1 METYTPGPYVGRET
15 SWLDFNY
22 RVLEE
27 AYDKS
32 NQIMDR
38 FKFLAI
44 TASNLDEFFSVR
56 IAGLEDQISV
66 GYNKKGSDGLTPA
79 EQLADMQQ
87 KTHEMMK
94 RQYQCLNKSL
104 LPELEQEDIH
114 FVHMEDVDGHEE
126 NYLTEFFNE
135 VLYPVLTPQAVDSA
149 RPFPLISANLINI
162 CVQLTDPDEEKEESA
177 KKKKKKKNDPD
188 LFAIISL
195 PKVLPRVIELP
206 KQKKDAPK
214 RYILLEEV
222 VKAYAPNLFP
232 GYKVKNVSEFR
243 ITRNADLA
251 IDEDEAEDLLI
262 EIEKSIQKRKW
273 GQALRLEI
281 PPDMNKKMKKL
292 LVDSLEIEE
301 NEIYE
306 LPGPLDLT
314 MFMKFSGRPE
324 FSELRQEVWQPV
336 QSPDFYGK
344 DDYFEVIR
352 EKDRLLH
359 HPFESFDTVVNFV
372 RKAANDPN
380 VLAIKQ
386 TLYRVSGD
394 SPIIDALIQAAKNGK
409 AVTVLVELKARFD
422 EENNIVWAKKL
433 EKAGCHVIYGLPGL
447 KIHCKMIL
455 VVRKEDDAI
464 RRYVH
469 LGTGNY
475 NDVTAGMYT
484 DIGMFSARESLVSDV
499 STLFNLLS
507 GYSKYDL
514 WRKLEVAPYTLR
526 SAFVQM
532 IDREIENV
540 KNGSDGLIV
549 AKMNALIDEEI
560 VQKLYEASQA
570 GVKIHLIVRGMCSL
584 IPGIEGISDN
594 IEVHSIV
601 GEFLEH
607 SRIYYFFDNGRE
619 HLYLAS
625 ADWMQRNL
633 NRRIETMF
641 PVEDPEVRQKVMNI
655 LDVVLRDTV
664 KSRVLQSDGT
674 YTRIDKR
681 GKVLLSS
688 QDAFKEQATEALRNF
703 RQSNPDPTKSV
714 R

>member
-1 METYTPGPYVGRET
+1 MQEMKQGPYVGRES

-27 AYDKS
+27 AYDKD
-32 NQIMDR
+32 NKIMDR

-44 TASNLDEFFSVR
+44 TASNLDEFFMVR
-56 IAGLEDQISV
+56 IAGLNDQVAV
-66 GYNKKGSDGLTPA
+66 GYTKKGIGGMTPQEELTLMR
-79 EQLADMQQ
+79 EM
-87 KTHEMMK
+87 THEMVK
-94 RQYQCLNKSL
+94 KQYNCLNKSL
-104 LPELEQEDIH
+104 LPELEKENIH
-114 FVHMEDVDGHEE
+114 FVHTEDLNEHEK
-126 NYLTEFFNE
+126 NYLEEYFNQ
-135 VLYPVLTPQAVDSA
+135 VIYPVLTPQAIDNS
-149 RPFPLISANLINI
+149 RPFPLILSNVINI
-162 CVQLTDPDEEKEESA
+162 AVSLDDPEAETGA
-177 KKKKKKKNDPD
+177 KKKKKKEDR
-188 LFAIISL
+188 LFAIVSV
-195 PKVLPRVIELP
+195 PKVLDRIIALP
-206 KQKKDAPK
+206 DEDGKSGK

-222 VKAYAPNLFP
+222 IKDYVSELFH

-251 IDEDEAEDLLI
+251 IDEDEAEDLLR

-273 GQALRLEI
+273 GNAIRLEV
-281 PPDMNKKMKKL
+281 PPSMNKKMRKL
-292 LVDSLEIEE
+292 LVESLEIEPD
-301 NEIYE
+301 EIYE
-306 LPGPLDLT
+306 IAGPLDLT

-324 FSELRQEVWQPV
+324 FDALRQEKWVPV
-336 QSPDFYGK
+336 PHPDFYGK
-344 DDYFEVIR
+344 DDYFEIIR

-359 HPFESFDTVVNFV
+359 HPFDSFQTVVDFV
-372 RKAANDPN
+372 RKAAQDPD

-394 SPIIDALIQAAKNGK
+394 SPIIDALIQAANNGK

-433 EKAGCHVIYGLPGL
+433 EDAGCHVIYGLPGL

-455 VVRKEDDAI
+455 VVRKEDDMI
-464 RRYVH
+464 RRYAH

-484 DIGMFSARESLVSDV
+484 DIGMFTARESILTDV
-499 STLFNLLS
+499 STLFNVLS

-526 SAFVQM
+526 ESFESL

-540 KNGSDGLIV
+540 KNGSEGLII
-549 AKMNALIDEEI
+549 AKMNALIDDQI
-560 VQKLYEASQA
+560 VQKLYQASQA
-570 GVKIHLIVRGMCSL
+570 GVKIRLIVRGMCSL
-584 IPGIEGISDN
+584 IPGIPGVSEN

-607 SRIYYFFDNGRE
+607 SRIYYFLNNGKE
-619 HLYLAS
+619 KIYLAS

-641 PVEDPEVRQKVMNI
+641 PVEDQSVRNQIKHI
-655 LDVVLRDTV
+655 LSTVWSDTV
-664 KSRVLQSDGT
+664 KTRELLPDGT
-674 YTRIDKR
+674 YQRIDKR
-681 GKVLLSS
+681 GKPLLSS
-688 QDAFKEQATEALRNF
+688 QDYFKEEAKDRF
-703 RQSNPDPTKSV
+703 EKSRQPHGAVSE
-714 R
+714 